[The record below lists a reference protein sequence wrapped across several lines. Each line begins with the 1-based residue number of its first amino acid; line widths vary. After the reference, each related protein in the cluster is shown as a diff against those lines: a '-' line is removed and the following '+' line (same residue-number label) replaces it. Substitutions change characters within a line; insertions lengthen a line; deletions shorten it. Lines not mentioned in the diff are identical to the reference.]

1 MNEENDPLDSFFF
14 TTTRSL
20 TGSGIWFE
28 IATSRFC
35 TDSAVGKIHPTQSNS
50 HQKAPI
56 KPPTQIFFRFSVHFI
71 SATRFS
77 RFQDVGLT

>member
-1 MNEENDPLDSFFF
+1 MNEENDPLDSLVF

-35 TDSAVGKIHPTQSNS
+35 TDGAVEKIHPTQST
-50 HQKAPI
+50 AI
-56 KPPTQIFFRFSVHFI
+56 KKRQSNHRPKSFFDFLSIFI
-71 SATRFS
+71 PATRFS